1 MAARRATISGQ
12 RGPPSSGHPRIPY
25 LEVEVDGV
33 RVRGYP
39 AGVPCWTQLR
49 TPDPAASAGFYAA
62 LFDWSVGSDD
72 VFRSADRATAGLVAA
87 PGQPAAWLVYV
98 ATDDAEAS
106 GALAVSAGG
115 RELVPAQ
122 DSTPGGRSALL
133 ADPSGAVFGVWQR
146 RTFGGT
152 QVTGEPG
159 APCWID
165 LATTDTTGV
174 EAFYGKLFG
183 WTPRASQYG
192 EDAGDGGYVEFNVG
206 ERAVAG
212 LRTLPPELA
221 GSVAAHWLVTF
232 DIDGHADAV
241 ERAVSR
247 GAQLLHGPIDVG
259 VGPYAQLLDPHGAA
273 FGLIELAPELR
284 QLP

>member
-1 MAARRATISGQ
+1 
-12 RGPPSSGHPRIPY
+12 
-25 LEVEVDGV
+25 VEVDGV

-62 LFDWSVGSDD
+62 LFDWSFGTDD
-72 VFRSADRATAGLVAA
+72 VFRLADRATAGLVAA
-87 PGQPAAWLVYV
+87 PGQPAGWLVYI
-98 ATDDAEAS
+98 ATDDVEAS

-115 RELVPAQ
+115 AELVPAQ

-133 ADPSGAVFGVWQR
+133 ADRSGAVFGVWQR
-146 RTFGGT
+146 CTFGGT

-165 LATTDTTGV
+165 LGTYDTSGAL
-174 EAFYGKLFG
+174 AFYGKLFG
-183 WTPRASQYG
+183 WDPRASLYG
-192 EDAGDGGYVEFNVG
+192 EGIADSGYVEFNVG
-206 ERAVAG
+206 ERAVGG
-212 LRTLPPELA
+212 LRALPAELA
-221 GSVAAHWLVTF
+221 GTVPAHWMVTF
-232 DIDGHADAV
+232 DVDGHAAAV
-241 ERAVSR
+241 ERAVDR
-247 GAQLLHGPIDVG
+247 GAQLLRGPVDVG